1 MLRQGPIPLNLHG
14 ILDYVLGA
22 LLIAAPFLFT
32 FSDVGPATALS
43 IVAGVFVLLS
53 AASTD
58 GLRTSLVKVIPLG
71 AHIMLDY
78 LLGALFIA
86 APFLFGFSDESA
98 PTALFLVLGVLA
110 LLLTVATRWRP
121 AETRMGGL

>member
-14 ILDYVLGA
+14 ILEYVLGA

-32 FSDVGPATALS
+32 FSDVGSATALS

-53 AASTD
+53 GASTD
-58 GLRTSLVKVIPLG
+58 GFRTSLVKVIPLG
-71 AHIMLDY
+71 AHIVLDY

-86 APFLFGFSDESA
+86 APFLFGVSDESA

>member
-1 MLRQGPIPLNLHG
+1 MLSQGPIPLFVHG
-14 ILDYVLGA
+14 VLDYVLGA
-22 LLIAAPFLFT
+22 LLIAAPFLFG
-32 FSDVGPATALS
+32 FSDVGAATTVS
-43 IVAGVFVLLS
+43 IVAGVLVILS
-53 AASTD
+53 GASTD

-98 PTALFLVLGVLA
+98 PTVFFIVLGVLA
-110 LLLTVATRWRP
+110 LLITLATRWRP
-121 AETRMGGL
+121 APTTTGL